1 MCTESII
8 PNTTLYYNFAQNT
21 SQHHFVLQ
29 NLHKVL
35 ADYIFS
41 ELLAQELPVLIRT
54 TKRRVW
60 SVECEVW
67 SGECGVWCGKCGVLS
82 GMWSVK
88 CAVRSV
94 RCEMLSVKSSA
105 KCRVWFLKGA
115 ECVGCGARVWS
126 VECGVLSVKCGVWSA
141 QWRVR
146 GVKWSVKCRMW
157 SVKCGVEGAKRETEP
172 EV

>member
-1 MCTESII
+1 MVLGSALVQTLWYKVVLGSILRKTTLHHEMCTESII

-67 SGECGVWCGKCGVLS
+67 SGECGV
-82 GMWSVK
+82 
-88 CAVRSV
+88 
-94 RCEMLSVKSSA
+94 
-105 KCRVWFLKGA
+105 
-115 ECVGCGARVWS
+115 
-126 VECGVLSVKCGVWSA
+126 
-141 QWRVR
+141 
-146 GVKWSVKCRMW
+146 
-157 SVKCGVEGAKRETEP
+157 
-172 EV
+172 

>member
-1 MCTESII
+1 MVLGSALVQTLWYKVVLGSILRKTTLHHEMCTESII

-60 SVECEVW
+60 SV
-67 SGECGVWCGKCGVLS
+67 
-82 GMWSVK
+82 
-88 CAVRSV
+88 
-94 RCEMLSVKSSA
+94 
-105 KCRVWFLKGA
+105 
-115 ECVGCGARVWS
+115 
-126 VECGVLSVKCGVWSA
+126 
-141 QWRVR
+141 
-146 GVKWSVKCRMW
+146 
-157 SVKCGVEGAKRETEP
+157 KCGVESAECDVASVEC
-172 EV
+172 